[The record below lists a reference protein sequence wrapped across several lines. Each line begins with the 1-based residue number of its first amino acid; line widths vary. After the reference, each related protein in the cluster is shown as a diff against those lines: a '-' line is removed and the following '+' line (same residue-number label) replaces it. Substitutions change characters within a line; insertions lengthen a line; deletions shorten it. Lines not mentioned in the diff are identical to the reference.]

1 MKIGIIGAGKRF
13 FNVYEEIIKKLNLEV
28 FVWNRSPEKIE
39 RLSFLENYEIVHE
52 IKTFE
57 NLDLDLCISFIPGNV
72 NFDVLGNLNL
82 KCKLLIE
89 TPVIDSRWIDKDN
102 VGVLEQWIYLPIEQV
117 KEKIYQSKIIERPYW
132 VFNDGRSYDYHAISQ
147 LRKYTNFKKP
157 VDFFGKM
164 QFIKRNKH
172 FIDKEGFENNTN
184 DEWTHGMATL
194 EGGILLTHSFAYT
207 CKLTKLK
214 TFQHIRATS
223 IDGSVTSGR
232 TLEMDNDYENFEIR
246 YLDKLGNVI
255 IEKCK
260 KKINNN
266 GVLKEIIFENAN
278 IKWQNQYEDIDFND
292 QQIAIASLLNDAFQG
307 KIYSAKDGFLD
318 TMTINAFKQSAI
330 NSSIMRIK

>member
-1 MKIGIIGAGKRF
+1 
-13 FNVYEEIIKKLNLEV
+13 
-28 FVWNRSPEKIE
+28 
-39 RLSFLENYEIVHE
+39 
-52 IKTFE
+52 
-57 NLDLDLCISFIPGNV
+57 
-72 NFDVLGNLNL
+72 
-82 KCKLLIE
+82 LIE